1 MTPTNGGNAEKTNW
15 VVHQYHIGREEDEK
29 EGEYVISKI
38 FYQQQVKLGKK
49 NDQDVPE
56 NSEASIARVVD
67 PVTPNFVTPELHCN
81 KKQCSDMNQEQESQ
95 QEPQHIS
102 QVKFLT
108 LFFFSSFHFLSW
120 FFFLSF
126 FF

>member
-1 MTPTNGGNAEKTNW
+1 MTPTDGGNAEKTNW

-56 NSEASIARVVD
+56 TSEASIARVVD

-95 QEPQHIS
+95 QEPQQSIS

-108 LFFFSSFHFLSW
+108 FFFFIFYL

-126 FF
+126 IFF